1 MNGWMDEWATSF
13 ACYFFIE
20 RPLRWATSSLSSLL
34 SGLLLLWPCSELHP
48 RQLFGSFS
56 TPILLFVQ
64 LLAASS
70 CNPAKQ
76 ERRSITHALLRAAV
90 PMCFVAAGCKPD
102 SAICTSKSQ
111 KRSCSEHFWKIRSAK
126 CAPDC
131 SESSIC
137 TSTCL
142 KRLSR
147 SEQFWK
153 MRWAK
158 WAPDCSESSIS
169 HKIRKK
175 NISLSLQSPALFVDN
190 FARSRPAPA
199 QATLPEKHRV
209 SCPRVFSPVNSH
221 LFRTV
226 ALPNY
231 LTMGS
236 WCDDVVDMMV
246 EC

>member
-1 MNGWMDEWATSF
+1 MNGWMDEWATSL

-20 RPLRWATSSLSSLL
+20 RPLRSATSSLSSLL

-48 RQLFGSFS
+48 RQLFGSFCS
-56 TPILLFVQ
+56 PILLFVQ

-102 SAICTSKSQ
+102 SAICISKSQ
-111 KRSCSEHFWKIRSAK
+111 KRSCSEHFWKMRSAK

-137 TSTCL
+137 TSKCL
-142 KRLSR
+142 KGLSR

-169 HKIRKK
+169 HKIRLKK
-175 NISLSLQSPALFVDN
+175 HKFLATVLGAFCRQLCQIEASTGTSYVTRKTQGFV
-190 FARSRPAPA
+190 
-199 QATLPEKHRV
+199 PE
-209 SCPRVFSPVNSH
+209 SVFTGEFTP
-221 LFRTV
+221 F
-226 ALPNY
+226 PNCCA
-231 LTMGS
+231 S
-236 WCDDVVDMMV
+236 
-246 EC
+246 